1 MTVVTSKTK
10 KTADLMDRSRGLPI
24 HHFLDFTRINRYT
37 VLGDGMT
44 HKFDGIKLKFTFRE
58 FGIQMVISQTL
69 KNNMKMSSMI
79 IKIFRIDQNIVD
91 KNHDEFIEFRH
102 EDRVHEIHE
111 ICRCIGKTKGHNQ
124 VFIESISGGESCFRN
139 ITWPKLYLMIPRT
152 KVNFGE
158 YLGSG

>member
-1 MTVVTSKTK
+1 MVVTSKTK
-10 KTADLMDRSRGLPI
+10 KTANLMDRSRRFPI
-24 HHFLDFTRINRYT
+24 HYFLNFARVNGYT
-37 VLGDGMT
+37 VLRDGMT
-44 HKFDGIKLKFTFRE
+44 QKFDGVKPEFTFRE

-69 KNNMKMSSMI
+69 KNNMKMFSMI
-79 IKIFRIDQNIVD
+79 FESFGIDQNIID

-111 ICRCIGKTKGHNQ
+111 VCRCIGKTKGHNQ
-124 VFIESISGGESCFRN
+124 IFIESISGGESCFWN
-139 ITWPKLYLMIPRT
+139 IAWSNLYLMIPRA